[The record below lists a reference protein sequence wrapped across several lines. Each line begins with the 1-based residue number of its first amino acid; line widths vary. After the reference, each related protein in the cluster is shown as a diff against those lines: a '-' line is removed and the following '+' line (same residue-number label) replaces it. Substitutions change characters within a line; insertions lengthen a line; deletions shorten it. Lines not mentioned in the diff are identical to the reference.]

1 MRRLVVSG
9 EVLREEDSG
18 LHVLSVSAIA
28 GVAQRV
34 QLILRGPVQPMVG
47 QLQQVALA
55 QPPLVPGEGVGTVDL
70 VSVVQTQNKCHG
82 SKGRNET
89 GEKFENFPKV
99 QLIRC

>member
-28 GVAQRV
+28 SVAQRV
-34 QLILRGPVQPMVG
+34 QLILRGPVQRVVG

-55 QPPLVPGEGVGTVDL
+55 QPPLVLGEGVGTVDL

-82 SKGRNET
+82 GKGRNET
-89 GEKFENFPKV
+89 EEKIENFPKAHM
-99 QLIRC
+99 IGC

>member
-28 GVAQRV
+28 SVAQRV
-34 QLILRGPVQPMVG
+34 QLILRGPVQAVVG

-55 QPPLVPGEGVGTVDL
+55 QPPLVLGEGVGTVDL
-70 VSVVQTQNKCHG
+70 VSVVQTQNKCHH

-89 GEKFENFPKV
+89 GEKFENFPKAHM
-99 QLIRC
+99 IRC

>member
-1 MRRLVVSG
+1 MSG

-18 LHVLSVSAIA
+18 VHVLSVSAIA
-28 GVAQRV
+28 SVAQRV
-34 QLILRGPVQPMVG
+34 QLILRGPVQEVVG

-70 VSVVQTQNKCHG
+70 VSVVQTQNKCHH

-89 GEKFENFPKV
+89 EEKIEKFPKV
-99 QLIRC
+99 HMIRC